1 MDINKKFQILVNKLN
16 AGQFDEVIFESTL
29 LNKKFPKEEVFI
41 NLLSL
46 SHQGKGDYD
55 KSIELLNREI
65 KKNPKNFNYLNN
77 LGLSYLKVKNYND
90 AELNFLKAIEINPRF
105 INTLNNI
112 ATLYVDLN
120 DNHKAEKYLRKS
132 LEINSNILQTNYNL
146 ATILQSLGKFNEAK
160 KFFLKTLE
168 INENFTRG
176 DFGLTLLE
184 KYNKE
189 NKHIKEM
196 EVKIKNESI
205 NKFDLRFLYFGLAK
219 VYEDINDYE
228 KSFKYL
234 ELGNKL
240 KKNLTGYNINN
251 DKKNF
256 KKIISFHKE
265 KILKKKELIK
275 NEKKIIFIVG
285 MPRTGT
291 TMAEQ
296 IISSHS
302 EVYGAGEIS
311 LLSYLLNKFFS
322 SDIKD
327 QDVNQLFEMYKS
339 NYMNFLNKM
348 TDSNI
353 ITDKAPLNFKW
364 IGIIKMIFPN
374 SKIIHCTRDKLEN
387 SWSIYKNEFEQG
399 MLFSNSF
406 KDIVDYYELHDDIM
420 NFWKDNYSKDIFE
433 LNYEELVNN
442 SEQKIKD
449 LIKFCE
455 LDWERSCLEFYKNKK
470 SIKTVSFDQARN
482 PIYKTS
488 LKGSEKFKKYL
499 IGLDKALKG

>member
-1 MDINKKFQILVNKLN
+1 
-16 AGQFDEVIFESTL
+16 
-29 LNKKFPKEEVFI
+29 
-41 NLLSL
+41 
-46 SHQGKGDYD
+46 
-55 KSIELLNREI
+55 
-65 KKNPKNFNYLNN
+65 
-77 LGLSYLKVKNYND
+77 
-90 AELNFLKAIEINPRF
+90 
-105 INTLNNI
+105 
-112 ATLYVDLN
+112 
-120 DNHKAEKYLRKS
+120 
-132 LEINSNILQTNYNL
+132 
-146 ATILQSLGKFNEAK
+146 
-160 KFFLKTLE
+160 
-168 INENFTRG
+168 
-176 DFGLTLLE
+176 
-184 KYNKE
+184 
-189 NKHIKEM
+189 
-196 EVKIKNESI
+196 
-205 NKFDLRFLYFGLAK
+205 
-219 VYEDINDYE
+219 
-228 KSFKYL
+228 
-234 ELGNKL
+234 
-240 KKNLTGYNINN
+240 
-251 DKKNF
+251 
-256 KKIISFHKE
+256 
-265 KILKKKELIK
+265 
-275 NEKKIIFIVG
+275 
-285 MPRTGT
+285 
-291 TMAEQ
+291 
-296 IISSHS
+296 
-302 EVYGAGEIS
+302 
-311 LLSYLLNKFFS
+311 
-322 SDIKD
+322 
-327 QDVNQLFEMYKS
+327 
-339 NYMNFLNKM
+339 MNFLNKM

>member
-1 MDINKKFQILVNKLN
+1 
-16 AGQFDEVIFESTL
+16 
-29 LNKKFPKEEVFI
+29 
-41 NLLSL
+41 
-46 SHQGKGDYD
+46 
-55 KSIELLNREI
+55 
-65 KKNPKNFNYLNN
+65 
-77 LGLSYLKVKNYND
+77 
-90 AELNFLKAIEINPRF
+90 
-105 INTLNNI
+105 
-112 ATLYVDLN
+112 
-120 DNHKAEKYLRKS
+120 
-132 LEINSNILQTNYNL
+132 
-146 ATILQSLGKFNEAK
+146 
-160 KFFLKTLE
+160 
-168 INENFTRG
+168 
-176 DFGLTLLE
+176 
-184 KYNKE
+184 
-189 NKHIKEM
+189 M

-296 IISSHS
+296 IISNHS

-311 LLSYLLNKFFS
+311 LLSYLFNKFFS

-339 NYMNFLNKM
+339 NYINFLNKM